1 MRSVALSPMTGS
13 SDDLEFAYA
22 AKRDAFAQYVIPK
35 WGWDE
40 HFQRDVVA
48 ERLRVKRYFRILVDG
63 VAVGTISV
71 DEQLEHVQVGDSIS
85 CDRFRIRV
93 SVVTFWNPYC
103 RAPHSVN
110 CRCGWS
116 A

>member
-1 MRSVALSPMTGS
+1 MRSVALSSMTGS

-40 HFQRDVVA
+40 HFQRNVVA

-63 VAVGTISV
+63 VAVGTISI
-71 DEQLEHVQVGDSIS
+71 DEEPEHVQVGEFYIVRSFQNHGIGSDVLEPIL
-85 CDRFRIRV
+85 
-93 SVVTFWNPYC
+93 
-103 RAPHSVN
+103 A
-110 CRCGWS
+110 
-116 A
+116 